1 MQRGNGNQGSSPFD
15 FSPSA
20 KRAARQHLDNSEE
33 RRAGEESAGRRGRG
47 RKEGPGERV
56 GGPGRP
62 AGDEFIVFLLPETTA
77 AQQFCNIVLT
87 SFLGAEN
94 ILST

>member
-1 MQRGNGNQGSSPFD
+1 MQRGNANQGSSPFD

-20 KRAARQHLDNSEE
+20 RRAARQHLDKSEE
-33 RRAGEESAGRRGRG
+33 RRAEEESAGQKGRG
-47 RKEGPGERV
+47 RKEGEGV

-87 SFLGAEN
+87 SFLDAEN
-94 ILST
+94 SLST